1 MADLDEISVAIGR
14 LTADVS
20 YLRAAVDPL
29 DDLKSDVK
37 EIKANVEAMQPV
49 VKKVQ
54 RWEQRIIGVS
64 AVISAIVTVVGTGL
78 LSKIREWFS

>member
-64 AVISAIVTVVGTGL
+64 AVISAIVTVVGAGL
-78 LSKIREWFS
+78 LGKIKEWFS